1 MSHTTQIAGLVLA
14 VLLASLVVPGH
25 AADATAK
32 KISLEPTVHIF
43 RGEKCVEPT
52 DEMRRNHMKKILHQR
67 DRTMH
72 EGIRTTKYS
81 LRQCINCHADPKTES
96 VLGKEGF
103 CQGCHSYAAVNMD
116 CFSCHTDKAEKD
128 AKVPPLRTSDTNPGF
143 LNRIAST
150 TELK

>member
-1 MSHTTQIAGLVLA
+1 MVRITSRTGSILVAML
-14 VLLASLVVPGH
+14 VASAAPLH
-25 AADATAK
+25 AAGPATQTA
-32 KISLEPTVHIF
+32 SLEPTVHIY

-81 LRQCINCHADPKTES
+81 LRQCINCHASPATNS

-128 AKVPPLRTSDTNPGF
+128 AKVPPLRTSDRSPDF
-143 LNRIAST
+143 LNRLANR
-150 TELK
+150 

>member
-1 MSHTTQIAGLVLA
+1 MSHTTLNARLVLGA
-14 VLLASLVVPGH
+14 LLLAAVVPGQ
-25 AADATAK
+25 AADTAAK
-32 KISLEPTVHIF
+32 KASLEPTVHVY

-72 EGIRTTKYS
+72 DGIRTTKYS
-81 LRQCINCHADPKTES
+81 LRQCINCHATPATNS
-96 VLGKEGF
+96 VLGKDGF

-128 AKVPPLRTSDTNPGF
+128 AKVPPLRTSNTEPDF
-143 LNRIAST
+143 LNRLAT
-150 TELK
+150 K